1 MSKIKKTRLIIR
13 KGTLEDSFKSRYS
26 PELKKFHHKLI
37 GTIRL
42 PGPFI
47 SKSNTILIKAPKSD
61 IITTRFKNPV
71 FTSNIDSGICM
82 KKLKLIQSFAFIRR
96 LLSVFRHYKQLNLHL
111 FPKQKCFEFFPGVP
125 YGLPSSKDFIK
136 ACKNGKTGI
145 INEFIDQN
153 K

>member
-1 MSKIKKTRLIIR
+1 
-13 KGTLEDSFKSRYS
+13 
-26 PELKKFHHKLI
+26 
-37 GTIRL
+37 
-42 PGPFI
+42 
-47 SKSNTILIKAPKSD
+47 
-61 IITTRFKNPV
+61 
-71 FTSNIDSGICM
+71 M

-153 K
+153 KWLVHVYDFSGKTGLHWAAIRGHLPVIQILLENQAYIDTNDLVFKI